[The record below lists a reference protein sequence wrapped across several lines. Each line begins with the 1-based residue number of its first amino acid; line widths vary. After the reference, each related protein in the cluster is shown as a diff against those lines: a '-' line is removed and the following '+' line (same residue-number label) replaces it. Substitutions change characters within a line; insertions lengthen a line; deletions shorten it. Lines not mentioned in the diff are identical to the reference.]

1 MFGFF
6 LSYSWGDRTL
16 AFLTRQAQAR
26 SHWPRHAGKGSKP
39 SVRTGSEGRA
49 VTEQVRRPVASYKR
63 RTGKPPTPLTTSRAT
78 GFPVASRDFASRCSM
93 RSSRYEVV
101 VDEEV
106 SDEAAGLIGGM
117 QTTGRG
123 PTRT

>member
-1 MFGFF
+1 M
-6 LSYSWGDRTL
+6 
-16 AFLTRQAQAR
+16 
-26 SHWPRHAGKGSKP
+26 
-39 SVRTGSEGRA
+39 
-49 VTEQVRRPVASYKR
+49 
-63 RTGKPPTPLTTSRAT
+63 
-78 GFPVASRDFASRCSM
+78 ASRDFASRCSM